1 MARHLLELGHRHV
14 AFVSPPLTSK
24 QGQRLKRVEGF
35 VREFEEAGYGDGVI
49 VKSADE
55 DLDEVIP
62 SMDSEYKMGYYLTKE
77 LLREDKNL
85 TAIVGMN
92 DMIAFGIMDAVL
104 KSKLRIPADISVVGC
119 DNTVYSSFRSISLT
133 TIDHY
138 VPLKGRDACDIIL
151 RKIQS
156 LRESQDGNEPLSTYH
171 VEYEPKLIVRR
182 STSYARTEKLKN
194 K

>member
-1 MARHLLELGHRHV
+1 M
-14 AFVSPPLTSK
+14 
-24 QGQRLKRVEGF
+24 
-35 VREFEEAGYGDGVI
+35 REFEEAGYGDGVI

-104 KSKLRIPADISVVGC
+104 ESKLRIPADISVVGC

-133 TIDHY
+133 TIDTMCH
-138 VPLKGRDACDIIL
+138 
-151 RKIQS
+151 
-156 LRESQDGNEPLSTYH
+156 
-171 VEYEPKLIVRR
+171 
-182 STSYARTEKLKN
+182 
-194 K
+194 

>member
-1 MARHLLELGHRHV
+1 MYLTKGEFLQKFGILPQEFEEADISWEELLEIDAVELNNAKPGRLMARHLLELGHRHV

-104 KSKLRIPADISVVGC
+104 ESKLRGG
-119 DNTVYSSFRSISLT
+119 YFRS
-133 TIDHY
+133 
-138 VPLKGRDACDIIL
+138 GM
-151 RKIQS
+151 
-156 LRESQDGNEPLSTYH
+156 
-171 VEYEPKLIVRR
+171 
-182 STSYARTEKLKN
+182 
-194 K
+194 

>member
-1 MARHLLELGHRHV
+1 M
-14 AFVSPPLTSK
+14 
-24 QGQRLKRVEGF
+24 
-35 VREFEEAGYGDGVI
+35 REFEEAGYGDGVI
-49 VKSADE
+49 IKSADE

-104 KSKLRIPADISVVGC
+104 ESKLRIPADISVVGC

-182 STSYARTEKLKN
+182 STSYARTETLKN

>member
-1 MARHLLELGHRHV
+1 M
-14 AFVSPPLTSK
+14 
-24 QGQRLKRVEGF
+24 EGF

-104 KSKLRIPADISVVGC
+104 ESKLRIPADISVVGC

-182 STSYARTEKLKN
+182 STSYARNEKLKN